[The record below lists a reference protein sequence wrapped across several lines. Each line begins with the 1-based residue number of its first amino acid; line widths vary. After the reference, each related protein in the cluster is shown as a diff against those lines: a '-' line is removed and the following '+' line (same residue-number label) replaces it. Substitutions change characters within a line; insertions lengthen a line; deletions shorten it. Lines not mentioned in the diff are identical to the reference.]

1 MAPKRPVHLVQ
12 SEVWLGRAE
21 FQDLIHQRG
30 PETAEASGYPA
41 TSTTAIEVRPLVGR
55 PSRVSSVA
63 PLFAPVAGIAE
74 DDGLIR
80 LDGLEP
86 AQVEAANRASVARL
100 RQFPRWAV
108 AGVLGL
114 AVAGGAVAVPL
125 LTSDG
130 AAAKVTARNAAP
142 AKSVPAIPA
151 PGPNDARS
159 TEPVEAD
166 QMAVA
171 APNPPEDVTVRSAPA
186 SVPTSRPARRDNRT
200 TTPPKHSESAPTTP
214 PANQVAADEI
224 YKWWSQAV
232 AAYGGPRNPRWT
244 HSGWTHSSPES
255 PPWP

>member
-12 SEVWLGRAE
+12 SEVWLGRTE
-21 FQDLIHQRG
+21 FENLIRQRG
-30 PETAEASGYPA
+30 PEAVEARRHPA
-41 TSTTAIEVRPLVGR
+41 IGTKTIEVRPLVSR

-63 PLFAPVAGIAE
+63 PLFAPLPTTVE

-86 AQVEAANRASVARL
+86 AQVEAANRTSATRSR
-100 RQFPRWAV
+100 RFPRWAT

-114 AVAGGAVAVPL
+114 AVAGSAVAVPS

-130 AAAKVTARNAAP
+130 GAAKVTARNAAP
-142 AKSVPAIPA
+142 AKPVPAIPS
-151 PGPNDARS
+151 PGPGQAHS
-159 TEPVEAD
+159 SEPIEAG

-171 APNPPEDVTVRSAPA
+171 APNPSEDMTVRSAPD
-186 SVPTSRPARRDNRT
+186 SVPTSHRARSDNRT
-200 TTPPKHSESAPTTP
+200 TTPPKHSDWATTP
-214 PANQVAADEI
+214 PPANRMAAEEI
-224 YKWWSQAV
+224 EKWWSQAV

-244 HSGWTHSSPES
+244 HSSPES